1 MFMRNDHEAQI
12 KALRCELEDE
22 CQKLEE
28 ELHLQ
33 KSKVRNTRYSKFNSS
48 NYVNILDIL
57 QEDRQRALL
66 QLQWKV
72 MSDKPKEDQ
81 EVNSKQVD
89 LCKPWLSVKDGNI
102 YTMSIMIPFM

>member
-1 MFMRNDHEAQI
+1 
-12 KALRCELEDE
+12 
-22 CQKLEE
+22 
-28 ELHLQ
+28 
-33 KSKVRNTRYSKFNSS
+33 
-48 NYVNILDIL
+48 L

-89 LCKPWLSVKDGNI
+89 LCFSLFVCVPVQIDAIFVSFQVWIALVWH
-102 YTMSIMIPFM
+102 

>member
-33 KSKVRNTRYSKFNSS
+33 KSKVRNTRYNKFNSS

-89 LCKPWLSVKDGNI
+89 LCNPLLSVCLH
-102 YTMSIMIPFM
+102 

>member
-1 MFMRNDHEAQI
+1 MECQEKDEFPKSRKI

-33 KSKVRNTRYSKFNSS
+33 KSK
-48 NYVNILDIL
+48 
-57 QEDRQRALL
+57 EDRQRALL
-66 QLQWKV
+66 QLQLKV

-81 EVNSKQVD
+81 EVNSKQTLHSKAV
-89 LCKPWLSVKDGNI
+89 I
-102 YTMSIMIPFM
+102 T